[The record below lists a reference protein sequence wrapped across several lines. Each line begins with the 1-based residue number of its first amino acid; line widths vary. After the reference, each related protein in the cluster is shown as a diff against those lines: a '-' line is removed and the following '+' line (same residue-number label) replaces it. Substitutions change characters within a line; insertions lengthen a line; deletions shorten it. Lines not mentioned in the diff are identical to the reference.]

1 MKLTTLVKLAR
12 GIEGVLH
19 VSTPHRVTCNEMH
32 ALLKLAAGPCRT
44 KREAVELIAEI
55 VYSHPLNGDYPA
67 TDEAIRSL
75 AQ

>member
-19 VSTPHRVTCNEMH
+19 ASPRLTCNEMH
-32 ALLKLAAGPCRT
+32 ALLQQAAGHCRT
-44 KREAVELIAEI
+44 KREAVEEISEI

-75 AQ
+75 AQL